1 MESLK
6 HVNRTHTFP
15 FPFDKSVESE
25 CGKQRYFTQFS
36 LEEEEAWSV
45 VEEYVDSLKKA
56 TSCNLL

>member
-1 MESLK
+1 MQRE
-6 HVNRTHTFP
+6 HTPSP
-15 FPFDKSVESE
+15 FPFDKSDESE